1 MGVGEGIYR
10 ERHVRAEWVV
20 RLNFGDEGVSCVRQ
34 RLIKVR
40 YGVVKSK
47 KVKTSIG
54 VRERGP

>member
-1 MGVGEGIYR
+1 M
-10 ERHVRAEWVV
+10 V

>member
-34 RLIKVR
+34 LLMKVR
-40 YGVVKSK
+40 YV
-47 KVKTSIG
+47 
-54 VRERGP
+54 